1 MASSI
6 RMKNGDLDFFSG
18 ESSLLTLR
26 VDDGTST
33 LNIGNGKIKSTN
45 TTFDSSQLFVTKQYV
60 DNVARG
66 LDVKE
71 SCRFA
76 TTANINFSNN
86 VSSTDLGIDMDHAN
100 QSLVDGDRVLVK
112 DQANSVENGIYRYNG
127 STLVRA
133 SDFNATSYITKGA
146 FTFIF
151 DGGLTSTNKNTGFA
165 VSSLGN
171 SDTFVLDGTG
181 QDTNG
186 VSSGRIIFTIISSQ
200 ADNYKDAGKINTGK
214 LDSAFLEISATGG
227 LDSKTDGVGIK
238 ASGVVDAMIANN
250 TISNTKLS
258 TLGKVPFTT
267 SAINGLGGAGVTVT
281 NNTTTDNIV
290 LGETVNFAIGS
301 EDIEDG
307 MISGLTGSKLVNG
320 SVPNIAL
327 ANPSVTVA
335 TSGGLQTTSATVA
348 LGGNSEISIA
358 DGGVTTAKIL
368 NGAVTN
374 DKLQNNSLS
383 IITNATSGLA
393 GADTQTL
400 GGTFNLSV
408 ASGGIDTQKI
418 ADNAVTNAKIAT
430 PNVAINTSAGLTGGG
445 TVDLGGSLSLS
456 IGDAG
461 VTTTK
466 IAAAAVTNDKLENEG
481 FTLAAGSGLTGAGAI
496 KLGETTHTI
505 AVATG
510 GIDNTHI
517 ASVSGVKLIAG
528 TVPNSAMVND
538 GLTITPSVTGGL
550 EVTGADSDNN
560 TTVKLGANISV
571 GVKDNG
577 IVNTMIADSTI
588 SNSKLQNNSLTF
600 TGADG
605 ILVNTAATTT
615 NELGGS
621 VALSIQNGSLTGD
634 KMALDTITNSHLKNS
649 EITLNV
655 NNGLEIT
662 GNGTMTLGEAG
673 SGSQTIGIS
682 QQGVTNTMLAGSITN
697 GKLVNSAV
705 TVNAGTGLTG
715 GGDVALGSSIT
726 VNAAQ
731 DISPTAEVT
740 FASITATSDPRLK
753 ANMTV
758 LENCSGMVDQLN
770 GYSFNWKNGPDTDKL
785 QFGLN
790 ADEVEAVNP
799 DLVKLGDNGFK
810 SVNYNSVI
818 AILLGA
824 VKDLKREVA
833 ELKAAKA

>member
-6 RMKNGDLDFFSG
+6 RLQNGEMDFFSG
-18 ESSLLTLR
+18 DTSLLTLR

-76 TTANINFSNN
+76 TTGNLNLSTT
-86 VSSTDLGIDMDHAN
+86 VSSTDLNIDMNHTS
-100 QSLVDGDRVLVK
+100 QSLVEGDRVLVK
-112 DQANSVENGIYRYNG
+112 DQTDPVQNGIYRYNG
-127 STLVRA
+127 TTLTRA
-133 SDFNATSYITKGA
+133 ADFNATSYITKGA
-146 FTFIF
+146 FTFVY
-151 DGGLTSTNKNTGFA
+151 DGGDTSTNKNTGYA

-171 SDTFVLDGTG
+171 ADTFILGGTV
-181 QDTNG
+181 QDANG
-186 VSSGRIIFTIISSQ
+186 VSTGRIGFTIISSQ

-214 LDSAFLEISATGG
+214 LDSAFLEISVTGG

-238 ASGVVDAMIANN
+238 AGGVVDAMIAGS
-250 TISNTKLS
+250 TITNSKLS
-258 TLGKVPFTT
+258 TLGRVPFTT
-267 SAINGLGGAGVTVT
+267 TAINGLGGAGVTVT
-281 NNTTTDNIV
+281 NNTTSDNFV
-290 LGETVNFAIGS
+290 LGETVNFAIGA

-307 MISGLTGSKLVNG
+307 MISGLTGSKLVNA

-327 ANPSVTVA
+327 ANPSLTVA

-348 LGGNSEISIA
+348 LGGSSEISIA
-358 DGGVTTAKIL
+358 DGGVTTSKIL

-393 GADTQTL
+393 GADTQAL

-408 ASGGIDTQKI
+408 AAGGIDTSKI
-418 ADNAVTNAKIAT
+418 ADNAVTNDKIAA
-430 PNVAINTSAGLTGGG
+430 PQVAINTNAGLTGGG
-445 TVDLGGSLSLS
+445 TVALGGTLSLS
-456 IGDAG
+456 IVDAG

-466 IAAAAVTNDKLENEG
+466 IAPSAVTNDKLENSG
-481 FTLAAGSGLTGAGAI
+481 FTLTAGSGLTGAGAI
-496 KLGETTHTI
+496 TLGEDTHTI

-510 GIDNTHI
+510 GIENTHI
-517 ASVSGVKLIAG
+517 ASVSGVKILPG
-528 TVPNSAMVND
+528 TVPNTAMVND
-538 GLTITPSVTGGL
+538 GLTITPSITGGL
-550 EVTGADSDNN
+550 QVTGADSDNN
-560 TTVKLGANISV
+560 TTVKLGANI
-571 GVKDNG
+571 GIGIKDGG
-577 IVNTMIADSTI
+577 IVNTMISDATI
-588 SNSKLQNNSLTF
+588 ANTKLQNNSLTF
-600 TGADG
+600 TGTDG
-605 ILVNTAATTT
+605 ILVNTGVTTT
-615 NELGGS
+615 NQLGGT
-621 VALSIQNGSLTGD
+621 VALSIQNASLTGD
-634 KMALDTITNSHLKNS
+634 KISLDTITNAHLNNS
-649 EITLNV
+649 EITLLTAG
-655 NNGLEIT
+655 GLEIT
-662 GNGTMTLGEAG
+662 GSGKMTLGSLG
-673 SGSQTIGIS
+673 SGSQTISIS
-682 QQGVTNTMLAGSITN
+682 EQGVTNSMLAGSITN

-715 GGDVALGSSIT
+715 GGEVALGSAIT

-731 DISPTAEVT
+731 DISPTADVT

-758 LENCSGMVDQLN
+758 LENCSEMIDTLN
-770 GYSFNWKNGPDTDKL
+770 GYSFNWKNGPNTEAL

-799 DLVKLGDNGFK
+799 DLVKMGDNGFK

-833 ELKAAKA
+833 ELKAARA